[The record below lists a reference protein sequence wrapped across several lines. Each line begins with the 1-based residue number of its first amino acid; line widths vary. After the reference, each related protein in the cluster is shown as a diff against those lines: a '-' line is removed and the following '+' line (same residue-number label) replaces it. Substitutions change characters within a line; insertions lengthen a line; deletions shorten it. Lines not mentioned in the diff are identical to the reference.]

1 MKIVIST
8 NAHNN
13 IYSIF
18 KYISRNPLKYAS
30 ITSEMLYSRINIL
43 EVFPYIG
50 RYIPEFNDKKY
61 RELLYKSYRIIYS
74 VSEETNIVYIHF
86 IIHGKRNLN
95 LYFNSI
101 NLK

>member
-1 MKIVIST
+1 MKIIMST
-8 NAHNN
+8 RAHNY

-18 KYISRNPLKYAS
+18 KYISINSLKYAS

-50 RYIPEFNDKKY
+50 RYVPESKDKNY

-74 VSEETNIVYIHF
+74 ISEEINSIYIHS
-86 IIHGKRNLN
+86 IIHCKRNLK
-95 LYFNSI
+95 LFLNSN